1 MGMSI
6 IVAMTR
12 SHVIGAANTL
22 PWHLPEDLAHFKR
35 VTLGRPIVMGRKTY
49 ESIGRPLPGRR
60 NIIIT
65 RDSAFEASGCE
76 RTDSLEKAL
85 QLAQSA
91 ADGAEYFVIGG
102 GEIYAQALPQAERL
116 YVTWV
121 EAEVAGDTSFPA
133 VDWEQWH
140 ELSCQQFQK
149 DERHEHAF
157 EICCYQHKNV

>member
-12 SHVIGAANTL
+12 EGIIGAENAL

-35 VTLGRPIVMGRKTY
+35 VTLGRPVVMGRKTY

-60 NIIIT
+60 NIMIT
-65 RDSAFEASGCE
+65 RDQAYDAPGCE

-85 QLAQSA
+85 QLAKSA

-121 EAEVAGDTSFPA
+121 EAEVAGDTRFPA

-140 ELSCQQFQK
+140 QLSSQQFQK
-149 DERHEHAF
+149 DERHDHAF
-157 EICCYQHKNV
+157 EISCYQHKGI